1 MTGGVATANEDLSP
15 GRFSPS
21 GVHPHPLEL
30 AHEIVLF
37 SCVNYSSVCK
47 CFGGNKK
54 SAPHTRAWRCPGW
67 LHFKT
72 ERPYLF
78 SQNSYLGIRKI
89 YQWELRL
96 SHFFVLCSF
105 ITLIFG
111 TSQPSLFLRHSLPY
125 CQRVLFSLWVTRGCF
140 HDCPLSLLSSCN
152 TSVAPFA
159 LRHV

>member
-37 SCVNYSSVCK
+37 SRVNYSSVCK
-47 CFGGNKK
+47 CFGGNKT
-54 SAPHTRAWRCPGW
+54 SALIQGHEDVLADSTLKRSSHISFHQIPIWESEW
-67 LHFKT
+67 LISEK
-72 ERPYLF
+72 
-78 SQNSYLGIRKI
+78 
-89 YQWELRL
+89 LRL

-125 CQRVLFSLWVTRGCF
+125 CQRDLFSLWVTRGCF

>member
-37 SCVNYSSVCK
+37 SRVNYSSVCK
-47 CFGGNKK
+47 CFGGNKT
-54 SAPHTRAWRCPGW
+54 SALIQGHEDVLADSTLKRSSHISFHQIPIWESEW
-67 LHFKT
+67 LISEK
-72 ERPYLF
+72 
-78 SQNSYLGIRKI
+78 
-89 YQWELRL
+89 LRL

-105 ITLIFG
+105 ITPHKRTITL
-111 TSQPSLFLRHSLPY
+111 SSSLSSCQPD
-125 CQRVLFSLWVTRGCF
+125 LFSLRVTRGCF
-140 HDCPLSLLSSCN
+140 VTALVLFCH